1 MATAAAVG
9 PAATAARLAAAGVR
23 APPVTADAA
32 IVLLVLLLLTLLYVH
47 YRLFGAG
54 SLAAAAAA
62 AAPQPLGADDAVG
75 VPPGT
80 DLCSF
85 LAEEDLAAA
94 SAAGAADTFRA
105 VTAAMADEDV
115 AVAGPALQRL
125 GELLAGQLGIS
136 GLCDASGAV

>member
-54 SLAAAAAA
+54 SLAAAAA